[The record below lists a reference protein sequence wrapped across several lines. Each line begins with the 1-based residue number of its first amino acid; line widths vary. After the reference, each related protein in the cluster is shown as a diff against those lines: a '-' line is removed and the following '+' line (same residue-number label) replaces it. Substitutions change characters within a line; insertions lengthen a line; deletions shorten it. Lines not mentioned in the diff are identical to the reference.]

1 MSTSD
6 SVEYKN
12 LLPVYTV
19 KSWNSN
25 AHAHAITSMCLTSVF
40 QELLH
45 RMSIIPRIKFI

>member
-6 SVEYKN
+6 SVQYKN

-25 AHAHAITSMCLTSVF
+25 AHLITSMCLTSVF

-45 RMSIIPRIKFI
+45 SMSIIPRIKFI